1 MDAVQAANSGH
12 PGLPMGCAELG
23 ALLYGDVMNYTPADP
38 TWPNRDRF
46 VLSAGHGSMFLYSL
60 LYLSGFNLSIEDLKQ
75 FRQVGSRTPG
85 HPEYGHTEGV
95 ETTTGPLGQ
104 GISNAVGMA
113 IAEQMTGGMY
123 NTSEHTIVDHFT
135 YVLAGDGDMMEGIS
149 SEASSLA
156 GHLGLGKLIVFYDDN
171 GISIDGDTDI
181 TFTEDVGKRYEAY
194 GWQVLSANGYDMRAI
209 ETAIQTA
216 QETSDKPTLIVL
228 ETLIGK
234 GSPNK
239 AGTEKVHG
247 AALGDEEIV
256 ATRKALGI
264 PEDQAFYVH
273 PDAREYFMKR
283 KGELGERHLAWTE
296 AFKAWRKAN
305 PQLADQWDKCHD
317 GGVEYLASAK
327 MPSVEIG
334 SKNATRKASGK
345 VINALAD
352 AIPCFVGGSADLAG
366 SNITSIPA
374 HGVFSTKNPS
384 GKTIN
389 FGVREH
395 GMAGATNGIALY
407 GGLRPFCATFLVFS
421 DYMRPSIRLAAL
433 MGVPVIYVFT
443 HDSIFVGEDG
453 PTHQPIEHA
462 AALRSIPG
470 LTVIRPAD
478 DEETAEAWK
487 MAIERTTGPTALI
500 FTRQNLLSFAK
511 PSDWTEKARKG
522 AYIALDTDGAPDVVV
537 AATGS
542 EVSLAIEAANASKRK
557 VRVVSIVSMERL
569 KEQNDAFYAEL
580 FPKGTRVVT
589 AEVGVSQG
597 WEGIATKRADIFA
610 LNRFGASGPAAAVA
624 EHLGYT
630 ADGLTKLIEG

>member
-23 ALLYGDVMNYTPADP
+23 ALLYGEVMNYNPADP

-60 LYLSGFNLSIEDLKQ
+60 LYLSGFNLSLEDLKQ

-123 NTSEHTIVDHFT
+123 NTADHTIVDHYT

-171 GISIDGDTDI
+171 GISIDGNTDI

-194 GWQVLSANGYDMRAI
+194 GWQVLSANGYDMPAI
-209 ETAIQTA
+209 EKAIRTA

-234 GSPNK
+234 GSPNM

-247 AALGDEEIV
+247 AALGEEEIV

-264 PEDQAFYVH
+264 PEEQAFYVH
-273 PDAREYFMKR
+273 PEAREYFVKR

-296 AFKAWRKAN
+296 MFKAWRAAN
-305 PQLADQWDKCHD
+305 PELAEQWDKCHA
-317 GGVEYLASAK
+317 GGVDYLSVAK

-366 SNITSIPA
+366 SNITSIPQ
-374 HGVFSTKNPS
+374 HGVFSRSNPA

-395 GMAGATNGIALY
+395 GMAAATNGIALY

-433 MGVPVIYVFT
+433 MGIPVIYVFT

-511 PSDWTEKARKG
+511 PSDWKEKARQG
-522 AYIALDTDGAPDVVV
+522 AYVALEADGSPDVVV

-542 EVSLAIEAANASKRK
+542 EVSLAIEAANASSKK
-557 VRVVSIVSMERL
+557 VRVVSVVSMERL
-569 KEQNDAFYAEL
+569 KEQDDAFRGSL
-580 FPKGTRVVT
+580 FPHGARVVT

-597 WEGIATKRADIFA
+597 WEGFASSTADIFA
-610 LNRFGASGPAAAVA
+610 LNRFGASGPGARVA

-630 ADGLTKLIEG
+630 AQALAKLIEG